1 MDARMEMVNHCH
13 CVSVWMSAKGKK
25 SGRRSRECVC
35 VSVCV
40 CVVHM
45 LVWEGEHIT
54 TKGLKIVGICPCDI
68 LRLKAC
74 E

>member
-1 MDARMEMVNHCH
+1 M
-13 CVSVWMSAKGKK
+13 
-25 SGRRSRECVC
+25 CVC

>member
-1 MDARMEMVNHCH
+1 MEMVNHCH
-13 CVSVWMSAKGKK
+13 CVSVCMSAR
-25 SGRRSRECVC
+25 GRVGGGVGYVC
-35 VSVCV
+35 LCI
-40 CVVHM
+40 C
-45 LVWEGEHIT
+45 LCGREHIP